1 MKLKINNKISIDSKK
16 KPIIIAEISGNH
28 AGKKS
33 LFLEHIRLAARNGAN
48 MIKIQTYEPQ
58 DITLNL
64 RDKRFKINKGLWTG
78 SCLWDLYQKAHTP
91 FSWHKDAFRLAKK
104 LDITL
109 FSSPFNIRAVDL
121 LETFN
126 VDLYKIA
133 SFEITDLKLIN
144 YIAKKRKPII
154 LSTGM
159 ASVKEINNA
168 IKVIEKYHKKI
179 ILLYCVSGYPTKE
192 KDVNIITLNKF
203 REKFKNYLIGMSDHT
218 NNIFSSLAATALGA
232 SVIEKHFIISKKN
245 KTTDSDFSIDV
256 KDLNKLKIYTEKIH
270 LSLGKAFIG
279 LKKNEQNSV
288 RLRRS
293 MFATKDIKK
302 GEKFSDKNIACFRPK
317 VGLGSENYYKILGK
331 KSKRTFKKNSPIY
344 N

>member
-28 AGKKS
+28 AGKKP

-218 NNIFSSLAATALGA
+218 NNIFSSLTATALGA

-245 KTTDSDFSIDV
+245 KTTYIYFSIDL
-256 KDLNKLKIYTEKIH
+256 KFLNK
-270 LSLGKAFIG
+270 
-279 LKKNEQNSV
+279 
-288 RLRRS
+288 
-293 MFATKDIKK
+293 IK
-302 GEKFSDKNIACFRPK
+302 
-317 VGLGSENYYKILGK
+317 
-331 KSKRTFKKNSPIY
+331 TY